1 MALVRSPKEPQG
13 ATYTLS
19 DGSTVT
25 KTGETISS
33 ETQYYNVVQVTK
45 GSLTLDG
52 CTLTKTGDGT
62 SGDDSSFYGTNSA
75 VYASGSEAVINMT
88 GGTITTS
95 SQGANAIFATNGATI
110 NVSGVLIEHFTFQNI
125 RGGNHL
131 VLHLLISGNTPYEF
145 QQ

>member
-1 MALVRSPKEPQG
+1 MKQTRKMLLLLALLIPAGAMAQTRAGDSSPKEPQG

-52 CTLTKTGDGT
+52 CAHRQQRQRFHGNTCTEDHERQLD
-62 SGDDSSFYGTNSA
+62 
-75 VYASGSEAVINMT
+75 
-88 GGTITTS
+88 
-95 SQGANAIFATNGATI
+95 
-110 NVSGVLIEHFTFQNI
+110 VSGHRQC
-125 RGGNHL
+125 
-131 VLHLLISGNTPYEF
+131 
-145 QQ
+145 QQRQ

>member
-1 MALVRSPKEPQG
+1 MKEFTILMLLFVSMTIMAQTRAGDSTPKEPQG

-25 KTGETISS
+25 KTGETINS

-62 SGDDSSFYGTNSA
+62 SGDNSSFYGNTCTEDHE
-75 VYASGSEAVINMT
+75 G
-88 GGTITTS
+88 
-95 SQGANAIFATNGATI
+95 QLD
-110 NVSGVLIEHFTFQNI
+110 VSGHRQC
-125 RGGNHL
+125 R
-131 VLHLLISGNTPYEF
+131 
-145 QQ
+145 QRQ